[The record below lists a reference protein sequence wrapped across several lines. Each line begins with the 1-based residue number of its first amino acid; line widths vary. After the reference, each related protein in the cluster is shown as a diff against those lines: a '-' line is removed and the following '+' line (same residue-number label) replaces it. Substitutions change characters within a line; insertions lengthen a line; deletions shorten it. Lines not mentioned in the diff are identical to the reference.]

1 MRLRFLTL
9 NVWALPEPL
18 SADLDGRLHRIG
30 EQLPLL
36 GADVAA
42 LQEVWTPKARRQLA
56 AAAHRAGYPH
66 VWHNR
71 ASLRSSGLML
81 LSRLPLH
88 QPRFRRFALGGL
100 PQRLHHGDFYGGKGF
115 VLVELA
121 TPEHTLSLI
130 NTHLVARYQDREGP
144 DEYRGHRAAQVV
156 EIAAAVNRRPEP
168 VVALGDFNIREGQPE
183 YRVLLGLTGLRDAA
197 ADLDR
202 RQPTVA
208 RDRAEA
214 APRPSREERIDF
226 VFARRG
232 VTSGATPVRI
242 QRVFDEDL
250 GQIRRARAY
259 SDHCGLLAEIEIDGS
274 PGTSHRPD
282 PEALELARELLAR
295 GAELARQRRNAQRR
309 LSVAGAGVA
318 LGLLVGNGRLGD
330 GCLAPDRPGDGCL
343 APNPGDG
350 RRAPDRR
357 SLLRAALLTG
367 AGAAFASSAVA
378 VALAEIFA
386 PTELAGFERAE
397 AILAELRAAP

>member
-1 MRLRFLTL
+1 MRLRLLTL

-18 SADLDGRLHRIG
+18 AADVAGRLHRIG

-42 LQEVWTPKARRQLA
+42 LQEVWTQKARQQLA

-71 ASLRSSGLML
+71 ASLRNSGLML

-88 QPRFRRFALGGL
+88 QPRFRRFTLGGL
-100 PQRLHHGDFYGGKGF
+100 PQRLHHGDYYGGKGF
-115 VLVELA
+115 VGVELA

-130 NTHLVARYQDREGP
+130 NTHLVARYRDREGP

-156 EIAAAVNRRPEP
+156 EIAAAVNRCPEP
-168 VVALGDFNIREGQPE
+168 VVALGDFNIREEGPE

-197 ADLDR
+197 VELDR

-208 RDRAEA
+208 RDR
-214 APRPSREERIDF
+214 PGPDPHSPSEERIDF
-226 VFARRG
+226 VFARHG
-232 VTSGATPVRI
+232 VTGGAAPVRI
-242 QRVFDEDL
+242 RRVFDEDL
-250 GQIRRARAY
+250 GRIDRTPTY
-259 SDHCGLLAEIEIDGS
+259 SNHCGLLAEIEIDGS
-274 PGTSHRPD
+274 PGARHRPD

-295 GAELARQRRNAQRR
+295 GTELARQRRSAQRR
-309 LSVAGAGVA
+309 LSGASAGVA
-318 LGLLVGNGRLGD
+318 LALLVGSGRL
-330 GCLAPDRPGDGCL
+330 APE
-343 APNPGDG
+343 
-350 RRAPDRR
+350 RRQ
-357 SLLRAALLTG
+357 LLRAALLAG

-386 PTELAGFERAE
+386 PTELAGFERVE
-397 AILAELRAAP
+397 AVLAELRAAP